1 MSRLTQKEKG
11 TSQEKLLL
19 IVRIEIQN
27 YTAAGIEMEK
37 GVNFEECIK
46 KKASK
51 TETLCLS
58 LYLTRFLCVCVV
70 SFLPPTKWGGERETG
85 QETVASGIDLR
96 LKEK

>member
-46 KKASK
+46 KKSK
-51 TETLCLS
+51 
-58 LYLTRFLCVCVV
+58 
-70 SFLPPTKWGGERETG
+70 
-85 QETVASGIDLR
+85 QN
-96 LKEK
+96 

>member
-11 TSQEKLLL
+11 TSQEKILL

-46 KKASK
+46 KKQAKLKLCASHSIW
-51 TETLCLS
+51 LG
-58 LYLTRFLCVCVV
+58 FFVCVW
-70 SFLPPTKWGGERETG
+70 FLFSPPLNEEEKERQGRKRWRLESIWG
-85 QETVASGIDLR
+85 
-96 LKEK
+96 

>member
-11 TSQEKLLL
+11 TSQENILL

-27 YTAAGIEMEK
+27 YTAAGLEMEK

-46 KKASK
+46 KKQEKLKLCASRSIW
-51 TETLCLS
+51 LG
-58 LYLTRFLCVCVV
+58 FFVCVW
-70 SFLPPTKWGGERETG
+70 FLFSPPTKWGGERETG

>member
-11 TSQEKLLL
+11 TRREKIPL

-46 KKASK
+46 KKQAKLKLCASR
-51 TETLCLS
+51 S
-58 LYLTRFLCVCVV
+58 
-70 SFLPPTKWGGERETG
+70 
-85 QETVASGIDLR
+85 I
-96 LKEK
+96 